1 VSNERG
7 TDDGRT
13 RTRMAWSTRELA
25 ELAGTT
31 LKTVRHYH
39 RIGLLEEP
47 ERAANGYK
55 RYRVKH
61 LVRLLRIRRLVD
73 LGVPLSDIPAME
85 ESDENAEQTL
95 RALDAELK
103 ANIERQQRIREEL
116 AVLLR
121 HPDLVDLPAGF
132 VGNAAELSDTE
143 RSLLTVY
150 SRALD
155 EPAMAVLRDLHSAP
169 RPPEQDEFD
178 RLPADA
184 DEATRQRLAEAY
196 APVAR
201 RQFEEHPGLKG
212 VAVSRALSKPVVL
225 HGLVELYS
233 PAQIDVLQRL
243 NTLLQQT
250 PPESP

>member
-1 VSNERG
+1 
-7 TDDGRT
+7 
-13 RTRMAWSTRELA
+13 MAWSTRELA

-61 LVRLLRIRRLVD
+61 LIRLLRIRRLVD
-73 LGVPLSDIPAME
+73 LGVPLSDIPAMA

-121 HPDLVDLPAGF
+121 NPNLVDLPAGF
-132 VGNAAELSDTE
+132 DGNAAELSDTE

-155 EPAMAVLRDLHSAP
+155 EPAMAVLRDLHSTP

-178 RLPADA
+178 TLPADA

-201 RQFEEHPGLKG
+201 RQFEEHPALKD
-212 VAVSRALSKPVVL
+212 VAASDALSKPVVL
-225 HGLVELYS
+225 HGLVELYN

-243 NTLLQQT
+243 NALLEQT
-250 PPESP
+250 SPESP